1 MEQQAL
7 AGRYALGKRV
17 GTGGMAEVFTA
28 RDTRLGRDV
37 AVKLFRPGTA
47 DGLERGSAEARML
60 ARLDHPGLVRVLDM
74 DNGED
79 AQDGAYLVMEL
90 VDGPDLGVRLRTSG
104 PLGRE
109 EVRTM
114 ALDLARTL
122 QYIHGQGIVHRDLK
136 PSNILTREADPHS
149 GLFGYLLTDFGIA
162 RFFDG
167 GRMTATGQV
176 IGSAA
181 YFSPEQARG
190 DGVGRP
196 SDIYSLG
203 LVLIE
208 ALTGER
214 AFPGTGI
221 ESALARLHRSP
232 SIPHA
237 AGPALSALLISM
249 ALDDPDDRPDAAGVV
264 RALTVMGPQRGADA
278 SGASRGP
285 AGTSS
290 TEVPAAAWTAPGPR
304 GAASPEPRTA
314 AMPVAAGPSASLDPH
329 TAVLPPAAERAPSP
343 DARTAAVP
351 AAVESPSS
359 THPRTAVL
367 PAPELPSPSPLP
379 STAVPARPAPAVTAL
394 PAPSDRVTDSVSG
407 LRRVGAAERPWSDRA
422 PDTAQQAQGVAP
434 TRVSDA
440 VDQDH
445 PDGAGETRDPRPSSR
460 PVLRRSALPWVLALL
475 AVLALAAAGLWIMMT
490 MTADGSPPGI
500 EPLPAVPGEPGERL
514 QELYESVQ

>member
-7 AGRYALGKRV
+7 AGRYALGERV
-17 GTGGMAEVFTA
+17 GTGGMAEVFAA
-28 RDTRLGRDV
+28 RDTRLGREV
-37 AVKLFRPGTA
+37 AIKLFRPGTA

-60 ARLDHPGLVRVLDM
+60 ANLDHPGLVRVLDM
-74 DNGED
+74 DSGEHSG
-79 AQDGAYLVMEL
+79 DGAYLVMEL
-90 VDGPDLGVRLRTSG
+90 VRGPDLGVLLRTRG

-109 EVRTM
+109 GVRLM

-136 PSNILTREADPHS
+136 PSNILTRDADPDS
-149 GLFGYLLTDFGIA
+149 GVFRYLLTDFGIA

-237 AGPALSALLISM
+237 AGPALSALLVSM
-249 ALDDPDDRPDAAGVV
+249 TLDDPEDRPEAAQVV
-264 RALTVMGPQRGADA
+264 QALTVMGPQPARGDD
-278 SGASRGP
+278 G
-285 AGTSS
+285 
-290 TEVPAAAWTAPGPR
+290 TEVPAGGPATA
-304 GAASPEPRTA
+304 E
-314 AMPVAAGPSASLDPH
+314 
-329 TAVLPPAAERAPSP
+329 VLPFATDGAVAGTRVDDLHTP
-343 DARTAAVP
+343 TAAVP
-351 AAVESPSS
+351 GPQPTEVERVDHPDAAARHPRLVPALDDDPPAVRPSQERPAGRPRRPRGVVPWLVTLLVLGLLAAAVWAFTAASPGQ
-359 THPRTAVL
+359 T
-367 PAPELPSPSPLP
+367 PEPEPLP
-379 STAVPARPAPAVTAL
+379 S
-394 PAPSDRVTDSVSG
+394 
-407 LRRVGAAERPWSDRA
+407 
-422 PDTAQQAQGVAP
+422 
-434 TRVSDA
+434 
-440 VDQDH
+440 
-445 PDGAGETRDPRPSSR
+445 
-460 PVLRRSALPWVLALL
+460 
-475 AVLALAAAGLWIMMT
+475 
-490 MTADGSPPGI
+490 
-500 EPLPAVPGEPGERL
+500 VPGEPGERL